1 LDAAEEVLDT
11 TDHDRDSFRCLVS
24 QVPGAM
30 MQNLF
35 SGVISNIITVV
46 RNLLKV
52 PASRMTFVRK
62 LRMSEKVPRKAV
74 PRWMTLL

>member
-1 LDAAEEVLDT
+1 MP
-11 TDHDRDSFRCLVS
+11 

-30 MQNLF
+30 MQNFF

-52 PASRMTFVRK
+52 PASRVTFVRK